1 MDLKCQ
7 NIYHLASTNIM
18 IMLNKKKSLFK
29 ISRTIFAVYEM
40 VGSEA
45 DQSKAEELFNRLDL
59 NSDGSIS
66 QVRKPTKTDTW
77 LRLVFICNPFFRTN
91 LYRLSNKIITC
102 STYCKKSRKIHVKC
116 QIVAIFI
123 LLHPSPLSWKF

>member
-1 MDLKCQ
+1 
-7 NIYHLASTNIM
+7 M

-66 QVRKPTKTDTW
+66 QVRKPTKTDT
-77 LRLVFICNPFFRTN
+77 
-91 LYRLSNKIITC
+91 
-102 STYCKKSRKIHVKC
+102 
-116 QIVAIFI
+116 
-123 LLHPSPLSWKF
+123 

>member
-1 MDLKCQ
+1 
-7 NIYHLASTNIM
+7 M
-18 IMLNKKKSLFK
+18 IMLNKIKSLFK

-66 QVRKPTKTDTW
+66 QVRNPTKTC
-77 LRLVFICNPFFRTN
+77 L
-91 LYRLSNKIITC
+91 
-102 STYCKKSRKIHVKC
+102 
-116 QIVAIFI
+116 
-123 LLHPSPLSWKF
+123 

>member
-1 MDLKCQ
+1 
-7 NIYHLASTNIM
+7 M
-18 IMLNKKKSLFK
+18 IMLNKKKPLFQ

-66 QVRKPTKTDTW
+66 QVRKPTKTDT
-77 LRLVFICNPFFRTN
+77 
-91 LYRLSNKIITC
+91 
-102 STYCKKSRKIHVKC
+102 
-116 QIVAIFI
+116 
-123 LLHPSPLSWKF
+123 